1 VIVMQLHIVNTQRLA
16 LALALVAIA
25 ACNSGDDGGTSGI
38 GAGAAGGMTGGIGGA
53 TGGMGGV
60 AGMMTTGGM
69 GGMTGGA
76 GGATGGSGGMMVT
89 TGGMSGGAT
98 YAPTFDAIFTEII
111 TKGSA
116 GNCTFGA
123 CHGAPPTEVNGM
135 LQLFPD
141 DKAMSY
147 AALVGPSSTSMVC
160 GASGKFVVPGDPM
173 MSMFYTKLLDA
184 PPCGARMPFMYPAL
198 TMMQL
203 EQIRMWIANG
213 AMNDGGAM
221 MGTGGMGS
229 GGMGSGGMGSGGMG
243 GGMFTLTSSAFT
255 DGGMLP
261 ATHRCESLFGAG
273 GPSPDLMWSG
283 APAGTMSF
291 ALTLTDNSND
301 FAHWTIYDIP
311 AATTSLPMNVMAA
324 AMPSMPAGA
333 KQGANTAPLAG
344 PGYFGP
350 CGGTSNPYEF
360 TLYAIDAA
368 TLGVAADADRAA
380 VQAAIDM
387 HDLGSVSITAM
398 SGP

>member
-1 VIVMQLHIVNTQRLA
+1 MKDLMQQANTYSKRLA
-16 LALALVAIA
+16 LTLALAMFSACGSDDEGSGTA
-25 ACNSGDDGGTSGI
+25 AVGGV
-38 GAGAAGGMTGGIGGA
+38 GGMTGGVGGATGGVGGATGGVGGATGGVGGA

-60 AGMMTTGGM
+60 AGMMVSGGM

-76 GGATGGSGGMMVT
+76 GGMTGG
-89 TGGMSGGAT
+89 TGG
-98 YAPTFDAIFTEII
+98 
-111 TKGSA
+111 
-116 GNCTFGA
+116 
-123 CHGAPPTEVNGM
+123 
-135 LQLFPD
+135 
-141 DKAMSY
+141 
-147 AALVGPSSTSMVC
+147 
-160 GASGKFVVPGDPM
+160 
-173 MSMFYTKLLDA
+173 
-184 PPCGARMPFMYPAL
+184 
-198 TMMQL
+198 
-203 EQIRMWIANG
+203 
-213 AMNDGGAM
+213 
-221 MGTGGMGS
+221 MGTGGMGT
-229 GGMGSGGMGSGGMG
+229 GGMGAGGMGTGGMS
-243 GGMFTLTSSAFT
+243 GGMFTLTSTAFT
-255 DGGMLP
+255 DDGMLP

-273 GPSPDLMWSG
+273 GPSPALMWSG

-324 AMPSMPAGA
+324 AMPAMPAGA

-368 TLGVAADADRAA
+368 TLGVAADADRAT